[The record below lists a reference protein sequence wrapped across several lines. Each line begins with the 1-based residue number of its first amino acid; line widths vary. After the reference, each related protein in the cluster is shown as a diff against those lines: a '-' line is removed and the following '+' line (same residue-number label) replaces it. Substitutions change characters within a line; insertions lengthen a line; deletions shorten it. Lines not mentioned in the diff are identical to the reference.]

1 MVGDAG
7 IAYGRFDEA
16 GKAAQVTKVTT

>member
-16 GKAAQVTKVTT
+16 GKAAQMTKVIT